1 MTRKNTSMFN
11 ANKFKIG
18 LFGMNCSGGLTMTL
32 APEYW
37 DASWKNNLQAAKL
50 ADEAGLE
57 FILPIGRWHG
67 YGGITDTASATF
79 ETLTWA
85 AGLLAQTERIAIFGT
100 VHVSMIG
107 PVFCAKQ
114 MVTADHIGQGRF
126 GLNIVSG
133 WNVDEHE
140 MHGIGIRD
148 HDARYEYAEE
158 WISIV
163 KRIWAETE
171 TFDHKG
177 KYFNLKGVKCKPKP
191 YRDERPLLIS
201 AGNSQ
206 VGRAFA
212 ARHCDCLF
220 TSIRELEE
228 LAGKV
233 SDLKKLA
240 PDTNAGIYASGHVI
254 TKATSKEAKDYY
266 HYLVYDNGDWDAAEH
281 TIRIRTKGGSSSGP
295 KLAKMKEAIISG
307 TGTYPVVGSYDEVVE
322 CFKFLADCGLNG
334 MAIGLVNY
342 IKDMPVIRDEILPR
356 MQQVG
361 LRS

>member
-11 ANKFKIG
+11 DNKFKIG

-114 MVTADHIGQGRF
+114 MVTVDHIGQGRF

-171 TFDHKG
+171 SFDHKG
-177 KYFNLKGVKCKPKP
+177 KYFNLKGVKCKPMP
-191 YRDERPLLIS
+191 YGDERPLLIS
-201 AGNSQ
+201 AGNSP

-228 LAGKV
+228 LSGKV
-233 SDLKKLA
+233 GDLKKLA

-281 TIRIRTKGGSSSGP
+281 TVQIRTKGGSSSGP

-342 IKDMPVIRDEILPR
+342 IEDMPVIRDEILPR